1 MRFRKTQLPG
11 QTRVLNARARAR
23 AGAAVVAGD
32 QNHVRAA
39 LGNARGNGA
48 DAGLRNELD
57 VDPRVRIGVLEI
69 EDQLRQILNR
79 IDVVMRGRG
88 DEPHAGCRVP
98 RPRDLR
104 IDLAAGQLAAFAGLR
119 TLRHLDLNL
128 LGGG

>member
-1 MRFRKTQLPG
+1 
-11 QTRVLNARARAR
+11 VLNARARAR

-32 QNHVRAA
+32 QDDIRAA

-48 DAGLRNELD
+48 DAGLRNELY
-57 VDPRVRIGVLEI
+57 VDPRVWIGVLEI

-88 DEPHAGCRVP
+88 DETHAGCRVP
-98 RPRDLR
+98 RASNLR
-104 IDLAAGQLAAFAGLR
+104 INLSAGQLAALTGLC